1 MDISTLKNF
10 LIPLKEKM
18 VWDFLRNNSNYD
30 WALCDILWMQEDTW
44 RYWDAQWNGYKIE
57 FKKWTSIWLDLIR
70 YSEIVLWTT
79 DNANNE
85 TITLFFI
92 PDKDKLKIMKYHE
105 LYRIK
110 TLSFRVS
117 LYFHILRSRGSKIC
131 FFRSFCRNWNCWEV
145 LETEGSSSLGEWSSV
160 L

>member
-92 PDKDKLKIMKYHE
+92 PDKDKLKIQ
-105 LYRIK
+105 
-110 TLSFRVS
+110 
-117 LYFHILRSRGSKIC
+117 
-131 FFRSFCRNWNCWEV
+131 EV
-145 LETEGSSSLGEWSSV
+145 LWIRTTLLIEKLWLDMEMAKILLEIHNTVPRSLNAQASLTV
-160 L
+160 KDVRIIADFII

>member
-1 MDISTLKNF
+1 
-10 LIPLKEKM
+10 M

-79 DNANNE
+79 DNANIE

-92 PDKDKLKIMKYHE
+92 PDKDKLKIQ
-105 LYRIK
+105 
-110 TLSFRVS
+110 
-117 LYFHILRSRGSKIC
+117 
-131 FFRSFCRNWNCWEV
+131 EV
-145 LETEGSSSLGEWSSV
+145 LWIRTTLLIERLWLDIEMAKILLEIHNTVPRSLNAQASLTV
-160 L
+160 KDVRIIADFII

>member
-79 DNANNE
+79 DNANIE

-92 PDKDKLKIMKYHE
+92 PDKDKLKIQ
-105 LYRIK
+105 
-110 TLSFRVS
+110 
-117 LYFHILRSRGSKIC
+117 
-131 FFRSFCRNWNCWEV
+131 EV
-145 LETEGSSSLGEWSSV
+145 LWIRTTLLIERLWLDIEMAKILLEIHNTVPRSLNAQASLTV
-160 L
+160 KDVRIIADFII

>member
-18 VWDFLRNNSNYD
+18 V
-30 WALCDILWMQEDTW
+30 
-44 RYWDAQWNGYKIE
+44 WDAQWNGYKIE

-92 PDKDKLKIMKYHE
+92 PDKDKLKIQ
-105 LYRIK
+105 
-110 TLSFRVS
+110 
-117 LYFHILRSRGSKIC
+117 
-131 FFRSFCRNWNCWEV
+131 EV
-145 LETEGSSSLGEWSSV
+145 LWIRTTLLIEKLWLDMEMAKILLEIHNTVPRSLNAQASLTV
-160 L
+160 KDVRIIADFII

>member
-92 PDKDKLKIMKYHE
+92 PDKDKLKIQ
-105 LYRIK
+105 
-110 TLSFRVS
+110 
-117 LYFHILRSRGSKIC
+117 
-131 FFRSFCRNWNCWEV
+131 EV
-145 LETEGSSSLGEWSSV
+145 LWIRTTLLIEKLWLDIEMAKILLEIHNTVPRSLNAQASLTV
-160 L
+160 KDVRIIADFII

>member
-1 MDISTLKNF
+1 MDISTLKKF

-92 PDKDKLKIMKYHE
+92 PDKDKLKIQ
-105 LYRIK
+105 
-110 TLSFRVS
+110 
-117 LYFHILRSRGSKIC
+117 
-131 FFRSFCRNWNCWEV
+131 EV
-145 LETEGSSSLGEWSSV
+145 LWIRTTLLIEKLWLDMEMAKILLEIHNTVPRSLNAQASLTV
-160 L
+160 KDVRIIADFII